1 MSKKIKMSKP
11 TWIKTE
17 EYLVIVFPGN
27 VPMHV
32 KVESPLF
39 KQVLQ
44 ALVVDEDYD
53 KVFDILTPE
62 KILTVETKGELSMDN
77 QGIVKNRNKENVD
90 PVVKDYIPEFRKNG
104 WSLEPLAR
112 LAENISKARSQFV
125 RDQMVRFLRA
135 SKFQITEDGCFIAFK
150 GVQKNSDG
158 NLVDA
163 YTGTFSNNVGEHP
176 TMPYESVDADPHRT
190 CSHGLHVGAWE
201 YMGAYKESNRSILAV
216 KVNPA
221 DVVSVPYEYQDMK
234 MRTCGYV
241 VMARDLKSPD
251 DYQVEHPL
259 SSSASQKTTPVAKS
273 AVAPKKEAP
282 APTTTPE
289 KPSKVVRKSLEIN
302 NKVQATGEE
311 KIDLK
316 TLSGSQIIRLTWL
329 QCKKRILISPKSKVR
344 VLKYAVEHFKAK
356 NRHVTDTT
364 VKVQSSLVQKV
375 KER

>member
-1 MSKKIKMSKP
+1 MSKQMKMSKP

-17 EYLVIVFPGN
+17 EYLVIVFAGN
-27 VPMHV
+27 APMNV
-32 KVESPLF
+32 KVDSPLF

-44 ALVVDEDYD
+44 ALVVEEDYD

-62 KILTVETKGELSMDN
+62 KILTVETKGELTMDN
-77 QGIVKNRNKENVD
+77 QGVVKNRNKENVD
-90 PVVKDYIPEFRKNG
+90 PVVKDYIPEFLKNG
-104 WSLEPLAR
+104 WSFEPLAR

-150 GVQKNSDG
+150 GVAKKSDG

-163 YTGTFSNNVGEHP
+163 HSGKFNNNVGDHP
-176 TMPYESVDADPHRT
+176 TMPYEEVDADPHRT
-190 CSHGLHVGAWE
+190 CSHGLHVGAWA
-201 YMGAYKESNRSILAV
+201 YMGSYSGSGHSILAV

-221 DVVSVPYEYQDMK
+221 DVVSVPYDYQDQK

-241 VMARDLKSPD
+241 VVARDLKSPE

-259 SSSASQKTTPVAKS
+259 SNSAPQRATPVAKP

-282 APTTTPE
+282 APTSE
-289 KPSKVVRKSLEIN
+289 KPSKVVRKPLVIN

-316 TLSGSQIIRLTWL
+316 TLSGSQIISLTWL

-344 VLKYAVEHFKAK
+344 VVKYAVEHFQAEK
-356 NRHVTDTT
+356 RHVADTT
-364 VKVQSSLVQKV
+364 VRVQSSFVKKV
-375 KER
+375 TEK